1 MIRFFPTPLSLGN
14 NILRTQCN
22 IVVAKQHIICRKATS
37 FIEDNIIL
45 CPLERNDDDRRRSNS
60 VLATL
65 AIVLCPYGHNH
76 QKEKVHKCVLFLF
89 GSPCWARTND
99 PMIMEDS
106 KRSFV
111 SSEDYALRN
120 LPLSCALPGF

>member
-1 MIRFFPTPLSLGN
+1 MIRFFSTPLSLGN

-65 AIVLCPYGHNH
+65 AIVLCPYGHKH
-76 QKEKVHKCVLFLF
+76 KKEKQSNIDAAISFIIIAVYLYKFLL
-89 GSPCWARTND
+89 W
-99 PMIMEDS
+99 
-106 KRSFV
+106 FV
-111 SSEDYALRN
+111 S
-120 LPLSCALPGF
+120 CMF